1 MTGGYAFMKKYFSV
15 FLIIAL
21 VLVDVSAASTLNDLS
36 DRALELSF
44 NLTQDDDDPSV
55 DPEWI
60 KRTIGFTDTL
70 TEDTFDGD
78 TVITPI
84 TSLPI
89 SVKESEDG
97 SFELVG
103 EGACYIYWQILSP
116 EKITASIS
124 AEAFTLDGKETSNTR
139 EIIQWSTA
147 TWNEQGQTDTSLN
160 KAVALNSDAISLS
173 GDDNYAS
180 KSVFVHDGKSKALAS
195 YGFVK
200 LDITT
205 DDAAANLA
213 GNYSAD
219 VTLTLTADETT

>member
-1 MTGGYAFMKKYFSV
+1 MKKFFSV

-21 VLVDVSAASTLNDLS
+21 VLGVVSAAPTQINDLS

-44 NLTQDDDDPSV
+44 NLTQSDDDPDV
-55 DPEWI
+55 DPTWI

-70 TEDTFDGD
+70 TEGTFDGD
-78 TVITPI
+78 TTITPI

-89 SVKESEDG
+89 SVKESADD
-97 SFELVG
+97 SFKLIG
-103 EGACYIYWQILSP
+103 GGTCYIYWQILSP

-124 AEAFTLDGKETSNTR
+124 AEALTLDGEDTTEDGET
-139 EIIQWSTA
+139 IHWSTG

-160 KAVALNSDAISLS
+160 KAVAINDTALSLS
-173 GDDNYAS
+173 DDDSYAA
-180 KSVFVHDGKSKALAS
+180 KNVFVHDGKTKALAS

-200 LDITT
+200 LNITT

-213 GNYSAD
+213 GNYSAE